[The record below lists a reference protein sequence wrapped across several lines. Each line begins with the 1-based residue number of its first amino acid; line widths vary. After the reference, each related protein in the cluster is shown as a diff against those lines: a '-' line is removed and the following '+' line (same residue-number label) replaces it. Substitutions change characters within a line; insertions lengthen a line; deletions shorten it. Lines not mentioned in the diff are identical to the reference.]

1 MRNLKR
7 LLVGLIV
14 LAVIAVVVV
23 FMLENQ
29 QLTSLMFFGISLP
42 QLPVAVF
49 IMLAFLGGLVV
60 GPVLGLALSI
70 KRSRRRN
77 YRVEARA

>member
-1 MRNLKR
+1 
-7 LLVGLIV
+7 VGLIV

-29 QLTSLMFFGISLP
+29 QLTSLIFFGVSLP
-42 QLPVAVF
+42 QLPVSVF
-49 IMLAFLGGLVV
+49 IMLAFLGGLAI
-60 GPVLGLALSI
+60 GPVLGFVLSI

>member
-29 QLTSLMFFGISLP
+29 QLTSLIFFGISLP
-42 QLPVAVF
+42 QLPVSVF
-49 IMLAFLGGLVV
+49 IMLAFLGGLAI
-60 GPVLGLALSI
+60 GPVLGLVLSI